1 MKEIINLFNL
11 ILFVFSLKKYGNF
24 HIKIYVKTMIL
35 KNKYNNKINHIYI
48 IKSGLFE
55 NKNKN
60 SRNRDSIIN

>member
-1 MKEIINLFNL
+1 MII
-11 ILFVFSLKKYGNF
+11 
-24 HIKIYVKTMIL
+24 